1 MKIIPGIIIILTII
15 IIILIHRIRIK
26 KLKYKWPIIILRI
39 GLPNVS
45 LGFFG
50 PIFLCYSTLLDCQDG
65 HTYISTEL
73 KCRKGSWYVWHLPF
87 VLIAIVFHFFIALIT
102 NTLYY
107 KSIFDFSKSDVLKKT
122 NSIPDISLVF
132 TKSIIIIL
140 FILEQQD
147 ENGHWAFILLLMIV
161 TGFNAYLQL
170 YYKNRVNIML
180 MLLFL

>member
-132 TKSIIIIL
+132 IKSIIIIL

-147 ENGHWAFILLLMIV
+147 ENGNGIFI
-161 TGFNAYLQL
+161 
-170 YYKNRVNIML
+170 
-180 MLLFL
+180 